1 MFELQLGSGEELQRV
16 VVQDACEAAPGFV
29 ASRRYVAQ
37 ELASCGHR
45 FLESNRRVVKLELRF
60 LVLAHHRGGDP
71 EQAQHPQVL
80 GAEATWRGVN
90 PDPSQ
95 PLLTRPPLYRARV

>member
-1 MFELQLGSGEELQRV
+1 MFELQLSSGEELQRV

-37 ELASCGHR
+37 ELTSCGHR
-45 FLESNRRVVKLELRF
+45 FLESNRRVVKLELRL
-60 LVLAHHRGGDP
+60 LVLAHHRGGYP

-80 GAEATWRGVN
+80 GAEATRRVVN
-90 PDPSQ
+90 RERSHA
-95 PLLTRPPLYRARV
+95 LLTRPPCHCD